1 MDNQR
6 KKREMDVEVKKTN
19 RNVGCKKLRFSEL
32 YIGSKYR
39 QSCVEICSTHRQRI
53 YLISLFRWSIPR
65 VNYISL
71 PECKV
76 ETPTA
81 GVQFDN
87 VFRLK
92 NDR

>member
-1 MDNQR
+1 
-6 KKREMDVEVKKTN
+6 MDVEVKKTN

-53 YLISLFRWSIPR
+53 YLISLFRWSITR